1 MYHVFFICSS
11 VDGHLDCFHV
21 RAIVSGTAMNTEM
34 HISFEPYFPLDICLL
49 NLICISIYTVSH
61 TVLGTIVCTTGMCEV
76 KLFSHVRLFATPWTV
91 TYQAP
96 LSLGFSRQE
105 YWSGLPFPSPFN
117 LVFLGSSSASPTCFA
132 HSPWRFPSVHDRR
145 ITPMLV
151 TNKSILL

>member
-21 RAIVSGTAMNTEM
+21 LAIVSGTAMNTEM

-76 KLFSHVRLFATPWTV
+76 KWSEVIQLCPTLCNPMDCSLPGSSIPGIL
-91 TYQAP
+91 QAGI
-96 LSLGFSRQE
+96 LEWVAISFSRRSSQPRD
-105 YWSGLPFPSPFN
+105 WTRISPIAGRHFTIWATRV
-117 LVFLGSSSASPTCFA
+117 L
-132 HSPWRFPSVHDRR
+132 
-145 ITPMLV
+145 
-151 TNKSILL
+151 